1 MGDAKLSLG
10 IGFLFGITKGLAV
23 LLLSFWIGAIVG
35 VLLILIS
42 NIFSLFNGKKRITL
56 KTEIPFAPFM
66 ILGVFIVFI
75 FGLDIYSITS
85 LFSF

>member
-1 MGDAKLSLG
+1 MKFISKKTFIQVFAQIFINL
-10 IGFLFGITKGLAV
+10 TA
-23 LLLSFWIGAIVG
+23 FWIGAIVG